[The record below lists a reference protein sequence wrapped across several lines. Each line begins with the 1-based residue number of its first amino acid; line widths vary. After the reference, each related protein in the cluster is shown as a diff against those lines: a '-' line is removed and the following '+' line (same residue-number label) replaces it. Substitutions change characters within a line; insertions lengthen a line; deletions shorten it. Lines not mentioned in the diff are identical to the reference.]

1 VTSGSVA
8 LPPVVVPFAVR
19 PSPEVRP
26 DLWPLARPVPSHV
39 DDAGPRTLVR
49 LDAEVPS
56 LVAATRRAVARD
68 PDPWTARATELA
80 ADRAS
85 AAGRALASAVADVVP
100 GLLSVDADGLTI
112 EDVGVGVGPEGQVRD
127 RRGPVSAAASRVE
140 ARLLAVPA
148 AHRHLEAVA
157 LAVAEDVVLVDERG
171 RVVWAHVCAPSGWDP
186 GVSAG
191 RSLLDLHGPVPAAAR
206 LHAASDALAR
216 AIVRA
221 GPHVRWVWGLTDDP
235 AAALHP
241 RWRTRPSTAR
251 GPVEELTFRAE
262 RQTTL
267 PLRELGLGVFL
278 IRVHRAPLG
287 EVLRP
292 PGRAGRLAAAISSL
306 PDDLA
311 VYKGVAERRE
321 ELLARLAADDRARSQ

>member
-1 VTSGSVA
+1 VA

-26 DLWPLARPVPSHV
+26 DLWPLARPVPPHV
-39 DDAGPRTLVR
+39 EDPGPRTVVR
-49 LDAEVPS
+49 HDGEVPS
-56 LVAATRRAVARD
+56 LVAAARRAVTQD
-68 PDPWTARATELA
+68 PELWTAGGAELA
-80 ADRAS
+80 PDLAS
-85 AAGRALASAVADVVP
+85 AAGGALAVAVADAVP
-100 GLLSVDADGLTI
+100 RLLSVEEGGLTI
-112 EDVGVGVGPEGQVRD
+112 QDVGVSVDPEGRVGY
-127 RRGPVSAAASRVE
+127 RREGSTAGAARV
-140 ARLLAVPA
+140 AGRLHAVPA
-148 AHRHLEAVA
+148 AHRQLEAVA
-157 LAVAEDVVLVDERG
+157 LAVAEDVVLVDEQG

-186 GVSAG
+186 GGSAG

-235 AAALHP
+235 SAALHP
-241 RWRTRPSTAR
+241 RRRTRASTAR
-251 GPVEELTFRAE
+251 GPIDELTFRAE

-287 EVLRP
+287 EVLRTS
-292 PGRAGRLAAAISSL
+292 GRAERLAAAIASL

-311 VYKGVAERRE
+311 VYKGVAERRA
-321 ELLARLAADDRARSQ
+321 ELLDRLAADGSVRPQ